1 MRKEKKEEKNARV
14 EKGDGGTHRE
24 DEDEERDDLENE
36 KFEEADEDEPLE
48 ATLLPSE
55 PAEEERCEAVEDDA
69 RHEAEE
75 PVPVAGGKRHTTKTT
90 TIMQDNRLTSQPC
103 CQIC

>member
-1 MRKEKKEEKNARV
+1 M
-14 EKGDGGTHRE
+14 E
-24 DEDEERDDLENE
+24 DE

-55 PAEEERCEAVEDDA
+55 PAEEERREAVEDDA

-75 PVPVAGGKRHTTKTT
+75 PVPAAGGKTSLKNNNNARSQIDVTTLLPDFLRETF
-90 TIMQDNRLTSQPC
+90 
-103 CQIC
+103 QITKQIFAPKLIFK